1 MNSIQKSIPF
11 VGLHAHSTFSVFD
24 GFGFPSEHMDRAH
37 AHGMDALALTDHGN
51 MNGLSY
57 QILHAQKMKAEGKNF
72 KPIFGIEAYFIPSI
86 TDWREQYEEAKLDK
100 KRSKTLEKEG
110 SSGAIV
116 NEEEAGKVDKKSL
129 NRRRH
134 LVLLAANQKGLE
146 NLYTMISKSYSDDNF
161 YRYPRMDFD
170 LLRKHSEGVVCLTAC
185 MSGVLAGAYWQSR
198 EDGPE
203 AVLAS
208 MRELAAEFKDIFGDR
223 FYGELQWNAIP
234 EQHEINKFIIQICAE
249 LDIQLVST
257 ADSHYPRRDAW
268 KDRELYKRL
277 GWLGQERSC
286 LGRRNA

>member
-1 MNSIQKSIPF
+1 
-11 VGLHAHSTFSVFD
+11 
-24 GFGFPSEHMDRAH
+24 
-37 AHGMDALALTDHGN
+37 
-51 MNGLSY
+51 
-57 QILHAQKMKAEGKNF
+57 MKAEGKNF

-203 AVLAS
+203 AVLALS
-208 MRELAAEFKDIFGDR
+208 S
-223 FYGELQWNAIP
+223 
-234 EQHEINKFIIQICAE
+234 KFVQ
-249 LDIQLVST
+249 
-257 ADSHYPRRDAW
+257 
-268 KDRELYKRL
+268 
-277 GWLGQERSC
+277 
-286 LGRRNA
+286 N